1 MTKTGFWGE
10 LDLAPGESETLD
22 YGTLRLA
29 VERTQREVW
38 LHIRRTSG
46 GGGEEER
53 PGEES
58 EEWRRWAMP
67 ESARLSI
74 RPAAPDRLVVVS
86 QEHPFHLPS
95 HAEAR
100 VYVRIPLFVR
110 VVASGPDS
118 DELVL
123 ADVPSI
129 VLSDT
134 WWGTFTEGELAY
146 WLTTTARSEV
156 SDDLFLPHVAM
167 CPFRF
172 ANRSEDA
179 LPVER
184 FAVRVPHLTLFADGA
199 RMWTDEVRVR
209 YAAAVEGSEIGFGG
223 RAPAESPGAERVAP
237 PRVPVRRRFHARTFG
252 RLLGF

>member
-1 MTKTGFWGE
+1 MATAGFWGD
-10 LDLAPGESETLD
+10 LALAPGRSETLD
-22 YGTLRLA
+22 YGTLRLM
-29 VERTQREVW
+29 VERTEREVW
-38 LHIRRTSG
+38 LHIGRASG
-46 GGGEEER
+46 DDGE
-53 PGEES
+53 GEAV
-58 EEWRRWAMP
+58 RRWAIP
-67 ESARLSI
+67 EAARLSV

-110 VVASGPDS
+110 VVASWPGS
-118 DELVL
+118 SELVI

-146 WLTTTARSEV
+146 WLTTTARAEV
-156 SDDLFLPHVAM
+156 SDDVFLPHVAM

-172 ANRSEDA
+172 ANRSEEA

-184 FAVRVPHLTLFADGA
+184 FAVRVPHLTIFADGA

-209 YAAAVEGSEIGFGG
+209 YAAAAEGSEIGFGG
-223 RAPAESPGAERVAP
+223 RPPAESPNAERVAA
-237 PRVPVRRRFHARTFG
+237 PRIPTRRRFHARTFG